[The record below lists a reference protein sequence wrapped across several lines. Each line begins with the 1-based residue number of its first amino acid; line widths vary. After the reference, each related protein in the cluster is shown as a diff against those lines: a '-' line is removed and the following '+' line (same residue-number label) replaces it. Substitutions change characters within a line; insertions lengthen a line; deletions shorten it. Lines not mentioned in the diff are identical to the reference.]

1 MLVMTNLWTLV
12 VVTKC
17 AQTMSLPFS
26 RWCFFYHFYHLSH
39 RHPSYQPIVIM
50 VITVI
55 FVIQWTTDIPSTKR
69 NTVIATKRTPTVAKH
84 DGVLKSYEDLND
96 DNGYWCPALLKNMAL
111 FCETQSAFLGTSF
124 AEHFLGLQA
133 DVGYRSQRPKQA
145 TLIAD
150 KGQENCQPQFVSDI
164 FHPTHF
170 SVCHPVLRICCPVC
184 IFGPPWVLGV
194 RNLEISRQRRPRNV
208 KTSGLVKFQTIWW
221 IKLRFRISNS
231 LYDHFFSTWINFPGT
246 NFLNLISSFAY
257 FCNRCFWHLL
267 RQREESWMK
276 TGFQQI
282 MVFPGKLPDGSSHAC
297 IQKIWDGIRSGFAL
311 HSFADNLPPAPWFW
325 SHPSS
330 EWNLFPSISLP
341 LSATTSSKCFLAR
354 FKRPSTLLRDIL
366 DSAKKSDP
374 SVL

>member
-1 MLVMTNLWTLV
+1 MSSLVE
-12 VVTKC
+12 K
-17 AQTMSLPFS
+17 
-26 RWCFFYHFYHLSH
+26 HG
-39 RHPSYQPIVIM
+39 IVL
-50 VITVI
+50 
-55 FVIQWTTDIPSTKR
+55 R
-69 NTVIATKRTPTVAKH
+69 NTICILGNKFCRT
-84 DGVLKSYEDLND
+84 
-96 DNGYWCPALLKNMAL
+96 L
-111 FCETQSAFLGTSF
+111 FRPPGRRGLSFSA
-124 AEHFLGLQA
+124 A
-133 DVGYRSQRPKQA
+133 QA

-231 LYDHFFSTWINFPGT
+231 LYDHFFPTWINFLGT

-267 RQREESWMK
+267 RQREESWIK
-276 TGFQQI
+276 TRFQQI
-282 MVFPGKLPDGSSHAC
+282 MVFPGKLPDGSSHAW

-311 HSFADNLPPAPWFW
+311 HSFADCSPPAQWFW

-354 FKRPSTLLRDIL
+354 FKRPSTFLETYWIRQKNRIPLFCNWMQWTYFGVMKAYKRAAERQMDICLSLANALLASL
-366 DSAKKSDP
+366 
-374 SVL
+374 